1 MPQRI
6 LLEISVESLERAVA
20 AERGGAD
27 RIELCSDLAVG
38 GLTPSR
44 ELMQGVRAAGKIPVL
59 AMIRPRAG
67 DFVYSD
73 EEMESMRP
81 AIALAREMR
90 MDGVVL
96 GILTEKRQVD
106 VARTCKLVEA
116 ARGMEVTFHM
126 AVDETH
132 NLLEAVEGVIQ
143 TGASRILTSG
153 GRPSA
158 LDGADQIAQMVAQA
172 SGRIGILPGAGITRA
187 NVEEIVRRTGV
198 REVHA
203 GLSSVVSR
211 NARAA
216 EFEEEV
222 KKLAETVSRL

>member
-6 LLEISVESLERAVA
+6 LLEISVESHERAVA

-106 VARTCKLVEA
+106 VARTC
-116 ARGMEVTFHM
+116 
-126 AVDETH
+126 
-132 NLLEAVEGVIQ
+132 
-143 TGASRILTSG
+143 
-153 GRPSA
+153 
-158 LDGADQIAQMVAQA
+158 
-172 SGRIGILPGAGITRA
+172 
-187 NVEEIVRRTGV
+187 NVV
-198 REVHA
+198 
-203 GLSSVVSR
+203 
-211 NARAA
+211 
-216 EFEEEV
+216 
-222 KKLAETVSRL
+222 